1 MTVIILKQDKLMKRF
16 RYSYPLSVF
25 WSIVCLLIW
34 VSPVQAHKV
43 FIFAWVEGDTIHTE
57 SKFSGG
63 KMVKAG
69 RIEVFNSRGDLLL
82 TGTTD
87 DQGGFSFPIPE
98 HDDLKVVLNAGIG
111 HGNDWIVPASEM
123 NPIRQKDRSLPAD
136 TPAAGR
142 EVSSQAP
149 AETLQA
155 PGTCLDKEDI
165 EAMVARIMDA
175 KLAPLRAQLAD
186 PAWGL
191 RDILS
196 GIGYILGLMGLAA
209 YIHHRKQTK

>member
-1 MTVIILKQDKLMKRF
+1 MKRF
-16 RYSYPLSVF
+16 RYSFLLVVVWSVAGL
-25 WSIVCLLIW
+25 VAHLMIW

-43 FIFAWVEGDTIHTE
+43 TVFAWVEGDTIHTE
-57 SKFSGG
+57 SKFSSG

-69 RIEVFNSRGDLLL
+69 RIDVFNSRGDLLL

-87 DQGGFSFPIPE
+87 DQGAFSFAIPE
-98 HDDLKVVLNAGIG
+98 HDDLKVVLTAGSG
-111 HGNDWIVPASEM
+111 HGNHWIVRAAEM
-123 NPIRQKDRSLPAD
+123 NPEQAD
-136 TPAAGR
+136 VQSVPAANR
-142 EVSSQAP
+142 PVSSRVP
-149 AETLQA
+149 DETLQA
-155 PGTCLDKEDI
+155 PGACLDKADI

-209 YIHHRKQTK
+209 YIQHRKQTK